1 MSGEKII
8 TPQGYPLW
16 AALVPA
22 SDDGQPLMTSDGEPV
37 TEEIIDFIYPSCYR
51 VVAWE
56 HRAGRPNPLPILVG
70 AIATEQQVYQY
81 AEDREEAE
89 NLARLRIREALKWYH
104 NQEQRV

>member
-8 TPQGYPLW
+8 TPQAYPLW

-22 SDDGQPLMTSDGEPV
+22 SDDGQPLMTSDGEPM

-56 HRAGRPNPLPILVG
+56 HQPGQASPLPILVG
-70 AIATEQQVYQY
+70 AIATGQQVYQY
-81 AEDREEAE
+81 AEDREDAE
-89 NLARLRIREALKWYH
+89 NLARLRIREALKRYN